1 MLAPG
6 GGICGMNEM
15 SRPSLRRI
23 GDVHQRWLTQR
34 RQDARA
40 QREGRWGG
48 KDLLESIT
56 QRVELAG
63 NRCSQRKCQLAAW
76 CIGRHLSC
84 MKTASV
90 QQLPQQWPE
99 ILRWVA
105 AGEEVQVTQQDKV
118 IAKVVPASP
127 APRPDFL
134 ARAKAIWGE
143 QPPGKPLS
151 ELVLEAR
158 GGEP

>member
-1 MLAPG
+1 MQWGQLGCGLRLSGEG
-6 GGICGMNEM
+6 G
-15 SRPSLRRI
+15 
-23 GDVHQRWLTQR
+23 QRFQNR
-34 RQDARA
+34 
-40 QREGRWGG
+40 
-48 KDLLESIT
+48 
-56 QRVELAG
+56 LAG
-63 NRCSQRKCQLAAW
+63 TGGVAGEFAQQGPRRAFSAVSQRKRRLAPW
-76 CIGRHLSC
+76 CITRHLAC

-118 IAKVVPASP
+118 IAKVVPATP

-158 GGEP
+158 GGKP

>member
-1 MLAPG
+1 
-6 GGICGMNEM
+6 
-15 SRPSLRRI
+15 
-23 GDVHQRWLTQR
+23 
-34 RQDARA
+34 
-40 QREGRWGG
+40 
-48 KDLLESIT
+48 
-56 QRVELAG
+56 
-63 NRCSQRKCQLAAW
+63 
-76 CIGRHLSC
+76 

-118 IAKVVPASP
+118 IAKVVPATS

-143 QPPGKPLS
+143 EPSGKPLS

-158 GGEP
+158 GGEA

>member
-1 MLAPG
+1 
-6 GGICGMNEM
+6 
-15 SRPSLRRI
+15 
-23 GDVHQRWLTQR
+23 
-34 RQDARA
+34 
-40 QREGRWGG
+40 
-48 KDLLESIT
+48 
-56 QRVELAG
+56 
-63 NRCSQRKCQLAAW
+63 
-76 CIGRHLSC
+76 
-84 MKTASV
+84 MKTASA

-105 AGEEVQVTQQDKV
+105 AGEEVEVTQQEKV
-118 IAKVVPASP
+118 IAKVVPATP
-127 APRPDFL
+127 APRADFM